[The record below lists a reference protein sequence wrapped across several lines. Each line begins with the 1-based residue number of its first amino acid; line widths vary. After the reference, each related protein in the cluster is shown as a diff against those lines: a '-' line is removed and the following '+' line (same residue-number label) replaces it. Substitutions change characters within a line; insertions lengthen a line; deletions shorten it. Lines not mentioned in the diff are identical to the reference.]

1 MTWTGG
7 AQVAIFRGGE
17 ARLNSPVNSSESVS
31 MYGDSGASASGRSLL
46 ELHTSLRC
54 LEAKMWTWRCQ
65 NFWEDL
71 EKIGKTFFQS
81 RGAKKSKIA
90 FEDE

>member
-31 MYGDSGASASGRSLL
+31 MYVGQWCFSFRTIFIGTSYFIEVLGGENVDMEMPKFLGRFR
-46 ELHTSLRC
+46 ENR
-54 LEAKMWTWRCQ
+54 
-65 NFWEDL
+65 
-71 EKIGKTFFQS
+71 
-81 RGAKKSKIA
+81 
-90 FEDE
+90 

>member
-1 MTWTGG
+1 
-7 AQVAIFRGGE
+7 
-17 ARLNSPVNSSESVS
+17 VNVSSSLENNDASSFIGPSLHLHIS
-31 MYGDSGASASGRSLL
+31 MG
-46 ELHTSLRC
+46 C

-65 NFWEDL
+65 NFWKDL
-71 EKIGKTFFQS
+71 EKVGKTFFQS